1 MARPSSID
9 RLPDA
14 IKAAIGQLRQ
24 SGHTIDEILAHLA
37 DMKTQVSRSAL
48 GRHVKG
54 FDKIADKMR
63 QSRDVATALVRELGD
78 LPESKTAK
86 LNIELIHSAVMDLF
100 MNAPEGGEADAD
112 GKAATQ
118 GNPMGLMMLAKALDH
133 LGRASKSNVEFV
145 ALAEKRAADK
155 ARQESVAAVEA
166 VAKDAGLSSDT
177 VTAIKE
183 KIFGVKPDAL
193 A

>member
-1 MARPSSID
+1 MTRPSSID
-9 RLPDA
+9 RLPPE
-14 IKAAIGQLRQ
+14 IRAAIGQLRQ

-54 FDKIADKMR
+54 FDKIAEKMR

-78 LPESKTAK
+78 VPESRTAK

-100 MNAPEGGEADAD
+100 MKAPEGEAVDSD
-112 GKAATQ
+112 GKAAID

-155 ARQESVAAVEA
+155 ARQESVLAVEE
-166 VAKDAGLSSDT
+166 VAKDAGLSGDT
-177 VTAIKE
+177 VAAIKA
-183 KIFGVKPDAL
+183 KIFGVKS
-193 A
+193 